1 MKILIAPLNWGLGHA
16 SRCIPL
22 IQQYIQQGHQV
33 ILAGDGDSLLLL
45 RQHFPSLRVIPLPSL
60 ELQYTQNSQQRGFYL
75 RALWPLM
82 RFTLADH
89 YYLRQALAIEHFD
102 LIISDNRFG
111 FFSRQAHCVYITHQ
125 LYPILPKRLH
135 LLQPLARAIHACIYK
150 RYHQIWV
157 PDYAD
162 PKNNLSGAL
171 SHGGRFDKKAKYIG
185 PLSRFHSC
193 AMAHGVEW
201 CSMGQNGVELS
212 TTLHNTTQHYT
223 TLHNTTQHYTTLH
236 NTTQH
241 YTTLHNTTQPY
252 TTLPNTTLALL
263 SGLEPQRSIF
273 EKEILEQYAHSEEK
287 LLLVRGKIAAPK
299 TILQKGNITIIPSI
313 SDAELVSAVAEA
325 QKIIAR
331 SGYST
336 IMDLEALGVLHKA
349 ELHPTP
355 GQSEQEY
362 LAEWLKK

>member
-135 LLQPLARAIHACIYK
+135 LLQPLARALHACIYK
-150 RYHQIWV
+150 RYHEVWV

-162 PKNNLSGAL
+162 SEQNLSGAL

-185 PLSRFHSC
+185 PLSRLEGSK
-193 AMAHGVEW
+193 G
-201 CSMGQNGVELS
+201 SMGSMGSKGSKV
-212 TTLHNTTQHYT
+212 
-223 TLHNTTQHYTTLH
+223 
-236 NTTQH
+236 
-241 YTTLHNTTQPY
+241 
-252 TTLPNTTLALL
+252 LAIL
-263 SGLEPQRSIF
+263 SGLEPQRTIF
-273 EKEILEQYAHSEEK
+273 EKEILQRYEHSSES
-287 LLLVRGKIAAPK
+287 LLLVRGKVSEPK
-299 TILQKGNITIIPSI
+299 TTIHKGNITIIPSI

-336 IMDLEALGVLHKA
+336 IMDLEAMGVLHKA
-349 ELHPTP
+349 EFHPTP

-362 LAEWLKK
+362 LAEYHR

>member
-135 LLQPLARAIHACIYK
+135 LLQPLARALHARIYK
-150 RYHQIWV
+150 RYHEVWV

-162 PKNNLSGAL
+162 SEQNLSGAL

-185 PLSRFHSC
+185 PLSRFQGSE
-193 AMAHGVEW
+193 GSKSSKGSKGSKV
-201 CSMGQNGVELS
+201 
-212 TTLHNTTQHYT
+212 
-223 TLHNTTQHYTTLH
+223 
-236 NTTQH
+236 
-241 YTTLHNTTQPY
+241 
-252 TTLPNTTLALL
+252 LAIL
-263 SGLEPQRSIF
+263 SGLEPQRTIF
-273 EKEILEQYAHSEEK
+273 EKEILQRYEHSSES
-287 LLLVRGKIAAPK
+287 LLLVRGKVSEPK
-299 TILQKGNITIIPSI
+299 TTIHKGNITIIPSI

-336 IMDLEALGVLHKA
+336 IMDLDALGVLHKA

-362 LAEWLKK
+362 LSSLM

>member
-125 LYPILPKRLH
+125 LYPILPKH
-135 LLQPLARAIHACIYK
+135 LKIFQPLARAIHACIYK
-150 RYHQIWV
+150 RYHEVWV

-162 PKNNLSGAL
+162 PLKNLSGQL
-171 SHGGRFDKKAKYIG
+171 SHGGHFDQKAKYIG

-201 CSMGQNGVELS
+201 CSMGQNGVEWS
-212 TTLHNTTQHYT
+212 SQEKNNTTQHYT
-223 TLHNTTQHYTTLH
+223 TLH
-236 NTTQH
+236 
-241 YTTLHNTTQPY
+241 
-252 TTLPNTTLALL
+252 NTTLALL
-263 SGLEPQRSIF
+263 SGLEPQRTIF
-273 EKEILEQYAHSEEK
+273 EKEILQRYEHSSES
-287 LLLVRGKIAAPK
+287 LLLVRGKVSEPK
-299 TILQKGNITIIPSI
+299 TTIHKGNITIIPSI
-313 SDAELVSAVAEA
+313 SDADLVSAAQQA

-349 ELHPTP
+349 ELHPTS

-362 LAEWLKK
+362 LAEYHRK

>member
-135 LLQPLARAIHACIYK
+135 LLQPLARALHARIYK
-150 RYHQIWV
+150 RYHEVWV

-162 PKNNLSGAL
+162 SEQNLSGAL

-185 PLSRFHSC
+185 PLSRFANFNVSGDNV
-193 AMAHGVEW
+193 AGFKSGALVSNETLKQTPKAYET
-201 CSMGQNGVELS
+201 QNAPMV
-212 TTLHNTTQHYT
+212 H
-223 TLHNTTQHYTTLH
+223 
-236 NTTQH
+236 
-241 YTTLHNTTQPY
+241 
-252 TTLPNTTLALL
+252 TLALL
-263 SGLEPQRSIF
+263 SGLEPQRTIF
-273 EKEILEQYAHSEEK
+273 EKEILQRYEHSSES
-287 LLLVRGKIAAPK
+287 LLLVRGKVSEPK
-299 TILQKGNITIIPSI
+299 TTIHKGNITIIPSI

-336 IMDLEALGVLHKA
+336 IMDLEALGILHKA

-362 LAEWLKK
+362 LAEYHKK